1 MNHDQRKA
9 LLQVEQIIELELQEM
24 RQFLPNR
31 FARLQNAVS
40 QVQTIDMFVEE
51 ETMEDTEYETVMTSH
66 FLSGLLEDLPPYV
79 SNKQTAQ
86 A

>member
-1 MNHDQRKA
+1 MNNEQRKA

-31 FARLQNAVS
+31 FARLQNAIS
-40 QVQTIDMFVEE
+40 TVQAIYMSEE
-51 ETMEDTEYETVMTSH
+51 DEEYLEDAEYEIVMTSQ

-79 SNKQTAQ
+79 SNKQTN
-86 A
+86 